1 MKKPEKKRTPTY
13 FLTSWG
19 TRFCSKDDIERAD
32 NKEWVPRL
40 FRTCEC
46 ELCAYKTFNKSR
58 KTVWSLL
65 SPRRTI
71 PCACV
76 HRWVCSLFQTT
87 RVDKVVFGVP
97 NLSNN
102 MLGFTFSGK

>member
-19 TRFCSKDDIERAD
+19 TRFCSKDDTKKAD

-65 SPRRTI
+65 SSRRTI
-71 PCACV
+71 PCACL
-76 HRWVCSLFQTT
+76 HRWVCSLFKLPGRQS
-87 RVDKVVFGVP
+87 RFLVYP
-97 NLSNN
+97 NLSKN
-102 MLGFTFSGK
+102 MLGFTF